1 MNITNTVNFAAEIL
15 SSSLLIVTL
24 ETFDYN
30 LACQKSKPEKK
41 FSRDYIADEKQFLIQ
56 F

>member
-30 LACQKSKPEKK
+30 LACQNQNPRRNSVE
-41 FSRDYIADEKQFLIQ
+41 II
-56 F
+56 